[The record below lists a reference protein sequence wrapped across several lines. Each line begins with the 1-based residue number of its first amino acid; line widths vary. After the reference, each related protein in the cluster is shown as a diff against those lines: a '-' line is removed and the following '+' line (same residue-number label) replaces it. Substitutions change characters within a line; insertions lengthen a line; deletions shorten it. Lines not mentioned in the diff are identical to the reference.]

1 MQTSKKRPRTIDEYI
16 AMFPINVRKRLNQ
29 IRRTIKEIAP
39 QAEETI
45 SYDMPAFK
53 IDSGYFANF
62 AAWKNHIAM
71 YPVPS
76 GSAAFN
82 KQLSQYVSHKSTIQ
96 FPHDK
101 PLPLA
106 LIRKIVKYR
115 MKDNLK
121 QRQRKKK

>member
-1 MQTSKKRPRTIDEYI
+1 METSKKKFKTVNEYI
-16 AMFPINVRKRLNQ
+16 ATFPIDVRKRLNQ
-29 IRRTIKEIAP
+29 IRKVIKELAP
-39 QAEETI
+39 TAQETI
-45 SYDMPAFK
+45 TYDMPAFK

-62 AAWKNHIAM
+62 AAWQNHIAM

-115 MKDNLK
+115 IKDNQK
-121 QRQRKKK
+121 RKREEKK

>member
-1 MQTSKKRPRTIDEYI
+1 MEASKKKFKTVDEYI
-16 AMFPINVRKRLNQ
+16 ATFPIDVRKRLKQ
-29 IRRTIKEIAP
+29 IRTTIKEIAP

-106 LIRKIVKYR
+106 LIRKIVKHR

-121 QRQRKKK
+121 RYHEKKK

>member
-1 MQTSKKRPRTIDEYI
+1 MQTSKKQFRTVDEYI
-16 AMFPINVRKRLNQ
+16 ATHPIDMRKRLKLLRQ
-29 IRRTIKEIAP
+29 TIREAAP
-39 QAEETI
+39 GASQVI

-53 IDSGYFANF
+53 MESGYLLAF

-82 KQLSQYVSHKSTIQ
+82 KEISRYVAHKSTIQ

-121 QRQRKKK
+121 QNREKKK